1 LVQRSIYCTRVQ
13 MEKGIFFG
21 GRNGATQCNIWGKR
35 GICRAKTAELI
46 ELPFGMVNADGPRN
60 CV

>member
-1 LVQRSIYCTRVQ
+1 